1 MVKELLVENSEGAKT
16 RILAFT
22 NCLEAGPEVAR
33 GGGEAGHH
41 KEHACCLPFGFIGQ
55 LGFLD
60 VTW

>member
-1 MVKELLVENSEGAKT
+1 MEDTEGAKL
-16 RILAFT
+16 RILALT
-22 NCLEAGPEVAR
+22 CCLEAGPEVAP

>member
-1 MVKELLVENSEGAKT
+1 MENSEGAKT
-16 RILAFT
+16 RILTFT
-22 NCLEAGPEVAR
+22 NCLEAGSEVAR
-33 GGGEAGHH
+33 GGGEVGHH

>member
-1 MVKELLVENSEGAKT
+1 MENSEGAKT

-22 NCLEAGPEVAR
+22 NCFEAGPEVAR
-33 GGGEAGHH
+33 GGGEVGHH
-41 KEHACCLPFGFIGQ
+41 KEHACCLPSGFIGQ